1 MQYIHYPDFND
12 AETLLARPSG
22 DLSGYRE
29 KTAGMLAAIRQ
40 EGDGAVRRFSLQ
52 FDGHMPAVVSEE
64 AFEQAGNQ
72 MSPSLKAAI
81 RQAYANI
88 RMFHAAQ
95 KEEPKPVETMPG
107 VLCWRRSV
115 PIERVGLYIPGGT
128 APLFSTVLML
138 GVPAQLAGCKEVVL
152 CTPPQQ
158 DGEVH
163 PAVLFSAALCGIRK
177 VFKIGGVQAI
187 GAMAYGTEMVPQV
200 WKIFGPGNAWVTA
213 AKQLVSLDGV
223 AIDLPAG
230 PSEVAVLADAA
241 ANPAFVAADLLS
253 QAEHGADSQVL
264 LVSDS
269 AELLK
274 AVQTELNRQLAAL
287 PRRALAEEAVSKS
300 KALLVKNLDEALDWV
315 NLYAPEHLILHTEQA
330 ERFAERITNAGSVFI
345 GPFTP
350 ESAGDYA
357 SGTNHT
363 LPTGGF
369 ARAFAGVS
377 LDSFVKKITFQQIT
391 QKGLQLL
398 GPTIVEMAH
407 AEGLAAHARAVEL
420 RLSTVISVLVLQ
432 CFNVLVF

>member
-1 MQYIHYPDFND
+1 MEQINYPDFKD
-12 AETLLARPSG
+12 ADVFLARPSG
-22 DLSGYRE
+22 NGAAYHE
-29 KTAGMLAAIRQ
+29 KVAGMLAAIRQ
-40 EGDGAVRRFSLQ
+40 EGDTAVRRFSLQ
-52 FDGHMPAVVSEE
+52 FDGYEPARVADA
-64 AFEQAGNQ
+64 AFELAEARL
-72 MSPSLKAAI
+72 SPALKAAI
-81 RQAYANI
+81 QQAYANI
-88 RMFHAAQ
+88 RLFHAAQ
-95 KEEPKPVETMPG
+95 KEELLPVETMPG

-138 GVPAQLAGCKEVVL
+138 GIPAQLAGCRDVIL

-163 PAVLFSAALCGIRK
+163 PAVLFSAALCGIRT
-177 VFKIGGVQAI
+177 VYKIGGVQAI
-187 GAMAYGTEMVPQV
+187 GAMAYGTETVPPV

-213 AKQLVSLDGV
+213 AKQLISLDGV

-241 ANPAFVAADLLS
+241 ANPVFVAADLLS

-269 AELLK
+269 ADFLQ
-274 AVQTELNRQLAAL
+274 AVQEELTRQLATL
-287 PRRALAEEAVSKS
+287 PRRELAEQAILKS
-300 KALLVKNLDEALDWV
+300 KALLVRSLEEALHWV
-315 NLYAPEHLILHTEQA
+315 NLYAPEHLILHAEQA
-330 ERFAERITNAGSVFI
+330 EQLAGKVVNAGSVFI
-345 GPFTP
+345 GSFTP

-369 ARAFAGVS
+369 ARAYAGVS

-391 QKGLQLL
+391 EQGLQRL
-398 GPTIVEMAH
+398 GPTIMEMAN
-407 AEGLAAHARAVEL
+407 AEGLTAHARAVEL
-420 RLSTVISVLVLQ
+420 RLNTW
-432 CFNVLVF
+432 